1 MFRPKTRYVALPS
14 PRAGVGEE
22 VDRLTCPK
30 CDTSLEP
37 ARLTAALRVCYR
49 CGYHFRLRAAERIAM
64 LVEPGSFREHDQ
76 EITATDVLGFNDS
89 QPYSKRIEQSRKTT
103 GVNEAVTWGEA
114 VLAGHPL
121 ALVCLDFAFMGGS
134 MGAASGEKITRG
146 IEFALDQRLALLI
159 ISASGGARMQEG
171 MLSLMQMAKTA
182 AALGRLGEAGV
193 PYFSLLTDPTM
204 GGVTA
209 SFASLADVILAEPGA
224 MIGFAGARV
233 IQQATYETL
242 PEGFQTAE
250 FLWQHGMI
258 DMVVPRPEL
267 PAALRQLLD
276 LYARNGAAGGF
287 ELQRDA
293 SAAEAP
299 TARPLPR

>member
-1 MFRPKTRYVALPS
+1 VFRPKTRYVALPS

-37 ARLTAALRVCYR
+37 ARLSAALGVCYR
-49 CGYHFRLRAAERIAM
+49 CGYHFRLRAPERIAM
-64 LVEPGSFREHDQ
+64 LVEPGSFVEEDQ
-76 EITATDVLGFNDS
+76 AITARDVLGFKDS
-89 QPYSKRIEQSRKTT
+89 QPYSKRIELSRAST
-103 GVNEAVTWGEA
+103 GANEAVTWGEA
-114 VLAGHPL
+114 TLGGHPIVI
-121 ALVCLDFAFMGGS
+121 VCLDFAFMGGS
-134 MGAASGEKITRG
+134 MGAATGEKITNG
-146 IEFALDQRLALLI
+146 IERAEQSRRPLLI

-182 AALGRLGEAGV
+182 AALGRLGAAGV
-193 PYFSLLTDPTM
+193 PYISLLTDPTM

-224 MIGFAGARV
+224 MIGFAGGRV

-258 DMVVPRPEL
+258 DLVVPRPEL
-267 PAALRQLLD
+267 PATLRQLLD
-276 LYARNGAAGGF
+276 LYVRNGVARDF
-287 ELQRDA
+287 QLQQEKA
-293 SAAEAP
+293 PAP
-299 TARPLPR
+299 TPAVTG

>member
-1 MFRPKTRYVALPS
+1 MFRQKTRYVALPS

-30 CDTSLEP
+30 CDTALEP
-37 ARLTAALRVCYR
+37 ARLAAAFRVCYR
-49 CGYHFRLRAAERIAM
+49 CGYHFRLRAHERIAM
-64 LVEPGSFREHDQ
+64 LVEPDTFQ
-76 EITATDVLGFNDS
+76 ESDAGLVARDVLGFHDS
-89 QPYSKRIEQSRKTT
+89 QAYAKRIEQSRKSS
-103 GVNEAVTWGEA
+103 GINEAAVWGRA
-114 VLAGHPL
+114 TLAGH
-121 ALVCLDFAFMGGS
+121 ALVIVCLDFAFMGGS
-134 MGAASGEKITRG
+134 MGAATGEKITRG
-146 IEFALDQRLALLI
+146 IERAVADRLPLLI

-171 MLSLMQMAKTA
+171 ILSLMQMAKTA
-182 AALGRLGEAGV
+182 AALGRLHAASL
-193 PYFSLLTDPTM
+193 PYISILTDPTM

-250 FLWQHGMI
+250 FLWKHGMI

-267 PAALRQLLD
+267 PAVLRQILD
-276 LYARNGAAGGF
+276 LYVPNGLPGDFELRRADVKAKSGAAS
-287 ELQRDA
+287 QPV
-293 SAAEAP
+293 S
-299 TARPLPR
+299 

>member
-37 ARLTAALRVCYR
+37 ARLAAALRVCYR

-76 EITATDVLGFNDS
+76 DITATDVLGFKDS
-89 QPYSKRIEQSRKTT
+89 QPYSARIEQSRKAT
-103 GVNEAVTWGEA
+103 GSNEAVVWGEA
-114 VLAGHPL
+114 VLAGH
-121 ALVCLDFAFMGGS
+121 ALVIVCLDFAFMGGS
-134 MGAASGEKITRG
+134 MGAATGEKITRG
-146 IEFALDQRLALLI
+146 IESAIEQRLPLLI

-171 MLSLMQMAKTA
+171 MLSLMQMAKTS
-182 AALGRLGEAGV
+182 AALGRLAEAGL
-193 PYFSLLTDPTM
+193 PYISLLTDPTM

-258 DMVVPRPEL
+258 DAVVPRAEL
-267 PAALRQLLD
+267 PAVLRQLLD
-276 LYARNGAAGGF
+276 LYVRDGVTPDL
-287 ELQRDA
+287 ELERDA
-293 SAAEAP
+293 KAVAPAAAP
-299 TARPLPR
+299 PVPR

>member
-1 MFRPKTRYVALPS
+1 MFRPKTKYVALPS

-37 ARLTAALRVCYR
+37 ARLSAALRVCYR
-49 CGYHFRLRAAERIAM
+49 CGYHFRLRAAERIAQ
-64 LVEPGSFREHDQ
+64 LLEPGSFSEHDHGL
-76 EITATDVLGFNDS
+76 AARDVLGFKDS
-89 QPYSKRIEQSRKTT
+89 QPYSKRLEQSRGST
-103 GVNEAVTWGEA
+103 GVEEAVTWGEGT
-114 VLAGHPL
+114 LAGHQ
-121 ALVCLDFAFMGGS
+121 LVVVCFDFAFMGGS
-134 MGAASGEKITRG
+134 MGAATGEKITNG
-146 IEFALDQRLALLI
+146 IEHALQRRLPLLI

-171 MLSLMQMAKTA
+171 MLSLMQLAKTSA
-182 AALGRLGEAGV
+182 AVGRLGLAGV
-193 PYFSLLTDPTM
+193 PYISLLTDPTM

-209 SFASLADVILAEPGA
+209 SFATLADVILAEPGA

-258 DMVVPRPEL
+258 DLVVPRPEL
-267 PAALRQLLD
+267 PVVLRQLLD
-276 LYARNGAAGGF
+276 LYARGETQ
-287 ELQRDA
+287 ELQVPAKSTRRA
-293 SAAEAP
+293 RPSAAA
-299 TARPLPR
+299 ASR